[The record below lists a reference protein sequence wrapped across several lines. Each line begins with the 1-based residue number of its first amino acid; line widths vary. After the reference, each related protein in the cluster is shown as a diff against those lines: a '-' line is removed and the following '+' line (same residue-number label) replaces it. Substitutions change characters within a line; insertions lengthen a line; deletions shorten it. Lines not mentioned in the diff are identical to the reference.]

1 MKCPSPIL
9 LLACAL
15 AVCSASSAD
24 AAWNNVF
31 QVTCWNCKSQQS
43 STSYY
48 QPPVAAAAPAQ
59 VSADGST
66 SQQCSTNYVQRS
78 YYEPV
83 TSYERKSYYEPVT
96 TYRTSYYYEP
106 VTQCRTSYYY
116 DPCSCSYK
124 PVSTQQ
130 TSYALKAQQSPVT
143 SYVER
148 CYNQPVTSYRL
159 SYYYQPVTTC
169 CTTTTGAPLQN
180 IPQSAPV
187 AAPAISPPPA
197 PMAPATAPPPLAP
210 LAPAVGEQRSIP
222 PMAPGINETRSPGAS
237 FNRGSA
243 PQPAPVPRPERIASN
258 NALVPVQGQLTGAAN
273 RPVSNASLWL
283 VGKGNIQVPVSTD
296 AMGRFS
302 AQVPAG
308 TWNVYLSSHEGNRF
322 VSTMAATGSSEP
334 VRLALR

>member
-1 MKCPSPIL
+1 MKCLSPTSLI
-9 LLACAL
+9 ACAL
-15 AVCSASSAD
+15 VVWSAGSAE

-48 QPPVAAAAPAQ
+48 QPPVAAAPAQ
-59 VSADGST
+59 VSADGNS

-169 CTTTTGAPLQN
+169 CTTTTGAPIQN
-180 IPQSAPV
+180 IPQAGPV
-187 AAPAISPPPA
+187 APAIAAPPA

-210 LAPAVGEQRSIP
+210 IAPSVGEQRSIP

-237 FNRGSA
+237 FNRGAA
-243 PQPAPVPRPERIASN
+243 PQPAPVPRPDRIASN
-258 NALVPVQGQLTGAAN
+258 NLLVPVQGQLTGTSN

-283 VGKGNIQVPVSTD
+283 VGKGNVQVPVSTD
-296 AMGRFS
+296 ALGRFS

-308 TWNVYLSSHEGNRF
+308 TWNVYLSSREGNRF
-322 VSTMAATGSSEP
+322 VSTVAANGSSEP